1 MSHGGEELFLSEVEF
16 GGSSGIKANQKLR
29 RETACD
35 GDEGGELF
43 FNRADGG
50 RRACAFNDNQ
60 LSFRLKNR
68 TEEGCVD
75 DLFSGAAWEAA
86 FEGAL
91 ESEGGDRADG
101 ASSGMGFCGQR

>member
-16 GGSSGIKANQKLR
+16 GGPSGIKADQKLR
-29 RETACD
+29 WEAACD

-43 FNRADGG
+43 FDRADGG
-50 RRACAFNDNQ
+50 GRACAFNDNQ

-68 TEEGCVD
+68 TEEGCIE
-75 DLFSGAAWEAA
+75 DLFSGAAWQTAL
-86 FEGAL
+86 EGAL

-101 ASSGMGFCGQR
+101 ASGGLGFCGQR